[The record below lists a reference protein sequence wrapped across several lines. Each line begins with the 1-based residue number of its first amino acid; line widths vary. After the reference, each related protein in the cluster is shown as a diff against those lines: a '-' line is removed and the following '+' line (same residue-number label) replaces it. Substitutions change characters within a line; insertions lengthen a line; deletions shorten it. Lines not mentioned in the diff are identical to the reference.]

1 MKVIKFPVNPFQM
14 NSYIY
19 YDEKTGD
26 GVIFDPAVYFPE
38 EKDKLEEIIIKN
50 NINIKKI
57 LLTHGHIDHILGNKY
72 SKDRFKVDIYGNDK
86 DNFLIENAVTQGKLY
101 GIEME
106 ESPSID
112 VILNEGDKIDI
123 ADTEL
128 RIIHTPGHSPGSIC
142 YIDDNNKIVFCGDVV
157 FRESIGRTDLPGGDY
172 NLLISSIKDKLFKEV
187 KEDYILLP
195 GHMEETNVGHE
206 IKYNPFLN

>member
-38 EKDKLEEIIIKN
+38 EKDKLEEIIKEN
-50 NINIKKI
+50 NIKIKKI

-72 SKDRFKVDIYGNDK
+72 SKDRFKADIYGNDK
-86 DNFLIENAVTQGKLY
+86 DNFLIENAVTQGKMY

-112 VILNEGDKIDI
+112 VILNEGDTVDV
-123 ADTEL
+123 ADAEL

-142 YIDDNNKIVFCGDVV
+142 YIDDKNKIVFCGDVV

-195 GHMEETNVGHE
+195 GHMEESNVGHE

>member
-19 YDEKTGD
+19 YDEKTGE

-38 EKDKLEEIIIKN
+38 EKDKLEEIINEN

-86 DNFLIENAVTQGKLY
+86 DNFLIENAVTQGKMY

-106 ESPSID
+106 ESPFID
-112 VILNEGDKIDI
+112 VILNEGDTIDV
-123 ADTEL
+123 ADAEL

-142 YIDDNNKIVFCGDVV
+142 YIDDKNKIVFCGDVV

-172 NLLISSIKDKLFKEV
+172 NLLIRSIKDKLFKEV